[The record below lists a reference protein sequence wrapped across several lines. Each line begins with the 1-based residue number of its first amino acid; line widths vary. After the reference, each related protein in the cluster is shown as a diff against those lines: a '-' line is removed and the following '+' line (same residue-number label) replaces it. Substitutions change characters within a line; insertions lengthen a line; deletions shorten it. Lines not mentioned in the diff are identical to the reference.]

1 MKINK
6 LLIIVVAFTMTTKS
20 FAQVKYGV
28 KAGLNLANM
37 LEKDDDET
45 YSEDYSMKIGFH
57 LGGAAEIPISEK
69 FSVQPGLLFSTK
81 GFKMKIEGIDGFF
94 EDMNIN
100 VNLNYLEIPINAIYK
115 IELGSSKLCI
125 NTGPYLGYALSG
137 KVSYDKDSESIDIGS
152 SDDDDLKALDYGFN
166 IGAGIEINDA
176 ITIGLQYGLG
186 LGNLSIDTDNGY
198 KLNNRVI
205 GISVGYMFGQ

>member
-28 KAGLNLANM
+28 KAGLTLANM
-37 LEKDDDET
+37 LEKDDDIT

-57 LGGAAEIPISEK
+57 LGGTAEIPISEK

-100 VNLNYLEIPINAIYK
+100 VNLNYLEIPINAI
-115 IELGSSKLCI
+115 
-125 NTGPYLGYALSG
+125 
-137 KVSYDKDSESIDIGS
+137 
-152 SDDDDLKALDYGFN
+152 
-166 IGAGIEINDA
+166 
-176 ITIGLQYGLG
+176 
-186 LGNLSIDTDNGY
+186 
-198 KLNNRVI
+198 
-205 GISVGYMFGQ
+205 